1 MILQDLL
8 TFPSPSPD
16 ISQISETNMDI
27 SLKELKK
34 EKIPESDL
42 SNLSAIVSDESSDDI
57 IIPETQN
64 DAIPRVQNNPPP
76 KS

>member
-1 MILQDLL
+1 
-8 TFPSPSPD
+8 
-16 ISQISETNMDI
+16 MDI

-42 SNLSAIVSDESSDDI
+42 SNLSAVVIDDSSDDI

-64 DAIPRVQNNPPP
+64 DAIPESPAL
-76 KS
+76 